1 MSKPEDRFKSWMNSS
16 GHRRN
21 ILQRSFKEV
30 GVGVE
35 SRESKKG
42 SGDDKRTFYTVEF
55 GTKK

>member
-1 MSKPEDRFKSWMNSS
+1 MNSS
-16 GHRRN
+16 GHRKN

-35 SRESKKG
+35 SSESKKG
-42 SGDDKRTFYTVEF
+42 DERTFYTVEF